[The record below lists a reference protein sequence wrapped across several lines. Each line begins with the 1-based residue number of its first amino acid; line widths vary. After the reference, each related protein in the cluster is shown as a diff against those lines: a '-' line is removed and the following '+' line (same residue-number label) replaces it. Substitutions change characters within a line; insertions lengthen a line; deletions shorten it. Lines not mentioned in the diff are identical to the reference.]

1 MRLIDATKIEQFIL
15 NNCSDTEEINTI
27 YGELINAPTIEE
39 RKEGRWEIQD
49 IRNLYGK
56 GYRLTCS
63 ECGETFVVSKH
74 AFPYERYCRYC
85 GARMKGE

>member
-39 RKEGRWEIQD
+39 RKEGHW
-49 IRNLYGK
+49 IRDGHHIE
-56 GYRLTCS
+56 CS
-63 ECGETFVVSKH
+63 ECSEYICDTDREGDTIPQNFC
-74 AFPYERYCRYC
+74 PNC
-85 GARMKGE
+85 GAYMGGE